1 MSTTPPDDSTDRPSD
16 AAAAPSA
23 PPAPPPA
30 EPPANPPAE
39 PPAKPAALPAAPVPA
54 QALPPTPARRAF
66 PVWPL
71 LAGLVLLALGW
82 GVKQA
87 FEPVALPLQ
96 GQVEAQEINVSSKV
110 PGRVGAIKV
119 SLGQAVQA
127 GELLFELNSPE
138 VDAKLAQAQA
148 AQQAAQAVSNKAQ
161 AGARPEEL
169 AMAKASWERAQ
180 TAERIARTTLDRVQA
195 MADQGVLAGQKR
207 DEAQAQWRAAQQ
219 QAEAAQAQY
228 QLAQRGAR
236 PEDRA
241 AAAAQARQVAG
252 VVSEAEVARA
262 ETQIRAPAAG
272 EVARIQIQPG
282 ELAPQGFPVITLVQ
296 LDDPWV
302 VLAVREDRLKAFQTG
317 SEHRAQV
324 PALAQDLT
332 LKVSSVAVMPDFAT
346 WRAARPGGTDLRTF
360 EVRLRPV
367 AKLPGL
373 RPGMSVVFP
382 AS

>member
-1 MSTTPPDDSTDRPSD
+1 V
-16 AAAAPSA
+16 
-23 PPAPPPA
+23 
-30 EPPANPPAE
+30 
-39 PPAKPAALPAAPVPA
+39 LGGV
-54 QALPPTPARRAF
+54 
-66 PVWPL
+66 
-71 LAGLVLLALGW
+71 VLLALGW
-82 GVKQA
+82 GVMKA
-87 FEPVALPLQ
+87 FEPVVLPLQ

-110 PGRVGAIKV
+110 PGRVGSLKV

-127 GELLFELNSPE
+127 GDLLLELNSPE
-138 VDAKLAQAQA
+138 VAAKVVQAQA

-169 AMAKASWERAQ
+169 AMAKANWERAQ
-180 TAERIARTTLDRVQA
+180 TGERIARTTLDRVQA
-195 MADQGVLAGQKR
+195 MADQGVLARQKR
-207 DEAQAQWRAAQQ
+207 DEAEAQWRAAQQ
-219 QAEAAQAQY
+219 QTAAALAQY
-228 QLAQRGAR
+228 QMAQHGAR

-252 VVSEAEVARA
+252 VVSEAEVAQG

-282 ELAPQGFPVITLVQ
+282 ELAPAGFPVITLVQ

-302 VLAVREDRLKAFQTG
+302 VLAVREDRLTAFQPG

-324 PALAQDLT
+324 PALALAQDLK

-360 EVRLRPV
+360 EVRLKPV
-367 AKLPGL
+367 TKLPGL